1 MSQLAASGGFRYLV
15 SWWVR
20 RTLPVLCGCHWLGP
34 EWTSVY
40 VKELGGLP
48 GQAGA
53 KQGTSPRSEEA
64 SGWCSLE
71 GRRLWAEFRAVLLAL
86 QVG

>member
-1 MSQLAASGGFRYLV
+1 M
-15 SWWVR
+15 
-20 RTLPVLCGCHWLGP
+20 LCGCHWLGP

-53 KQGTSPRSEEA
+53 KQSTSPRSEEA